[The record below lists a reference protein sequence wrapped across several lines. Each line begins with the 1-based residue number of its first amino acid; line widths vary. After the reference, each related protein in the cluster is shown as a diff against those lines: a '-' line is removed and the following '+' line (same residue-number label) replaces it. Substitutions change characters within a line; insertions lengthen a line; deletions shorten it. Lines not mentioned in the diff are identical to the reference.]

1 MILFLVYPSIKWKKK
16 LFQDDT
22 YNFFFLMGKIWL
34 GFSFIQQ
41 TICYR
46 YAQAMRWY
54 GWGVEKLNKISH
66 SYGHAIYTL

>member
-1 MILFLVYPSIKWKKK
+1 MK
-16 LFQDDT
+16 LFQNDA
-22 YNFFFLMGKIWL
+22 YIKNKKNLMAKIWR

-46 YAQAMRWY
+46 HAQAMRWY

>member
-1 MILFLVYPSIKWKKK
+1 
-16 LFQDDT
+16 
-22 YNFFFLMGKIWL
+22 MGKIWR

-46 YAQAMRWY
+46 HAQAMRWY

-66 SYGHAIYTL
+66 SCGHAIYTL